1 MGLLAILLST
11 LPGRELGSGRQ
22 SGSPGPSQT
31 GPDREPKE
39 REEATDEVLMER
51 YLAGDPRAMAVLYD
65 RHARPLMAFAMQQGA
80 ARPDDVVQDAFLR
93 VVRNGHGFKGQ
104 SKFRTW
110 LYTIARNLCVD
121 ASRRDRFRKGPSL
134 DAPMGSDEDGPTL
147 GERVASDMV
156 GGDASRNTADGQ
168 FREVFDATMER
179 LPEEQREVFSLRE
192 ISGLSFAEIADLTK
206 CNENT
211 VKSRMRYALKAL
223 RDALADFV

>member
-1 MGLLAILLST
+1 
-11 LPGRELGSGRQ
+11 
-22 SGSPGPSQT
+22 
-31 GPDREPKE
+31 
-39 REEATDEVLMER
+39 MER
-51 YLAGDPRAMAVLYD
+51 YLAGDARAMAVLYD
-65 RHARPLMAFAMQQGA
+65 RHARPLKAFAMQQGA
-80 ARPDDVVQDAFLR
+80 QRPDDVVQDAFLR
-93 VVRNGHGFKGQ
+93 VVKNGQGFKGQ

-134 DAPMGSDEDGPTL
+134 DAPMGSDDDGPTL

-156 GGDASRNTADGQ
+156 GSDASRNTADKQ
-168 FREVFDATMER
+168 FREVFDAAMEK

-192 ISGLSFAEIADLTK
+192 ISGLSFAEIADLTR